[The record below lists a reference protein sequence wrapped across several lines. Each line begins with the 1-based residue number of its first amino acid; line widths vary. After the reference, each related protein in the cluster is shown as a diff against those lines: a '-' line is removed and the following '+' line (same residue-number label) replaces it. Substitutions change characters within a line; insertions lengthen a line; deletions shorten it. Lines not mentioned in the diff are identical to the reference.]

1 MLLGE
6 ILHSE
11 VVKTALEA
19 ENKYE
24 AIDELVDLLV
34 ECHEIPVTLRDH
46 IVEVV
51 VEREKSMSTGME
63 HGIAL
68 PHGATDRVD
77 DIIGAL
83 GVSRRGI
90 PFESLDGQPAHI
102 VILLVLPK
110 NKFQA
115 HVRTLGGIAH
125 VMSNAS
131 LREAIKNASDSES
144 VLRLVEDEEDRASL
158 R

>member
-6 ILHSE
+6 ILHPE
-11 VVKTALEA
+11 VVKTTLEA

-34 ECHEIPVTLRDH
+34 ESHEIPVTLRDH

-51 VEREKSMSTGME
+51 VEREKSLSTGME

-68 PHGATDRVD
+68 PHGATDAVD

-83 GVSRRGI
+83 GISRRGL

-125 VMSNAS
+125 LMSNAN
-131 LREAIKNASDSES
+131 LRQALKIAPDSQT
-144 VLRLVEDEEDRASL
+144 VLRLIEEEEDRVPW

>member
-6 ILHSE
+6 ILHPE
-11 VVKTALEA
+11 VVKTTLEA

-34 ECHEIPVTLRDH
+34 ESHEIPVTLRDH

-51 VEREKSMSTGME
+51 VEREKSLSTGME

-68 PHGATDRVD
+68 PHGATDAVD

-83 GVSRRGI
+83 GISRRGL
-90 PFESLDGQPAHI
+90 PFESLDSQPAHI

-125 VMSNAS
+125 LMSNAN
-131 LREAIKNASDSES
+131 LRQALKNAPDSQT
-144 VLRLVEDEEDRASL
+144 VLRLIEEEEDRVPW

>member
-1 MLLGE
+1 
-6 ILHSE
+6 
-11 VVKTALEA
+11 
-19 ENKYE
+19 
-24 AIDELVDLLV
+24 
-34 ECHEIPVTLRDH
+34 
-46 IVEVV
+46 
-51 VEREKSMSTGME
+51 ME

-68 PHGATDRVD
+68 PHGATDAVD

-83 GVSRRGI
+83 GISRRGL

-125 VMSNAS
+125 LMSNAN
-131 LREAIKNASDSES
+131 LRQALKNAPDSQT
-144 VLRLVEDEEDRASL
+144 VLRLIEEEEDRVPW

>member
-6 ILHSE
+6 ILYPD
-11 VVKTALEA
+11 VVKTTLEA

-34 ECHEIPVTLRDH
+34 ENHEIPLALREH
-46 IVEVV
+46 IVEVI
-51 VEREKSMSTGME
+51 VEREKSLSTGME
-63 HGIAL
+63 YGIAL
-68 PHGATDRVD
+68 PHGSTDAVD

-83 GVSRRGI
+83 GISRRGL

-125 VMSNAS
+125 LMSNAN
-131 LREAIKNASDSES
+131 LRQALKNAPDSQT
-144 VLRLVEDEEDRASL
+144 VLRLIEEEEDRVPW

>member
-6 ILHSE
+6 ILHPE
-11 VVKTALEA
+11 VVKTTLEA

-34 ECHEIPVTLRDH
+34 ESHEIPVTLRDH

-51 VEREKSMSTGME
+51 VEREKSLSTGME

-68 PHGATDRVD
+68 PHGATDAVD

-83 GVSRRGI
+83 GISRRGL

-125 VMSNAS
+125 LMSNAN
-131 LREAIKNASDSES
+131 LRQALKNDPDSQT
-144 VLRLVEDEEDRASL
+144 VLRLIEEEEDRVPW

>member
-6 ILHSE
+6 ILHPE
-11 VVKTALEA
+11 VVKVNLEA

-24 AIDELVDLLV
+24 AIDELIDLLV
-34 ECHEIPVTLRDH
+34 ESHEIPVTLRDH
-46 IVEVV
+46 VVEVV

-63 HGIAL
+63 DGIAL

-83 GVSRRGI
+83 GISRRGI
-90 PFESLDGQPAHI
+90 PFESLDGRPAHI

-125 VMSNAS
+125 IMSNAN
-131 LREAIKNASDSES
+131 LRETLKNAADPDA
-144 VLRLVEDEEDRASL
+144 VLERIEEEEDRASL

>member
-6 ILHSE
+6 ILHPE
-11 VVKTALEA
+11 VVKVNLEA

-24 AIDELVDLLV
+24 AIDELIDLLV
-34 ECHEIPVTLRDH
+34 ESHEIPVTLRDH
-46 IVEVV
+46 VVEVV

-63 HGIAL
+63 DGIAL

-83 GVSRRGI
+83 GISRRGI
-90 PFESLDGQPAHI
+90 PFESLDGRPAHI

-125 VMSNAS
+125 IMSNAT
-131 LREAIKNASDSES
+131 LRESLVKAGNSDEA
-144 VLRLVEDEEDRASL
+144 LTLIEEEEDRASL

>member
-6 ILHSE
+6 ILYPD
-11 VVKTALEA
+11 VVKTTLEA

-34 ECHEIPVTLRDH
+34 ENHEIPLALREH
-46 IVEVV
+46 IVEVI
-51 VEREKSMSTGME
+51 VEREKSLSTGME
-63 HGIAL
+63 YGIAL
-68 PHGATDRVD
+68 PHGSTDAVD

-83 GVSRRGI
+83 GISRRGL
-90 PFESLDGQPAHI
+90 PFESLDGKPAHI

-110 NKFQA
+110 SKFQA

-125 VMSNAS
+125 LMSNAN
-131 LREAIKNASDSES
+131 LRQALKNAPDSQT
-144 VLRLVEDEEDRASL
+144 VLRLIEEEEDRVPW

>member
-6 ILHSE
+6 ILHPE
-11 VVKTALEA
+11 VVKVDLEA

-34 ECHEIPVTLRDH
+34 ESHEIPVTLREH
-46 IVEVV
+46 VVEVV

-68 PHGATDRVD
+68 PHGATDRVG

-102 VILLVLPK
+102 VILLILPK

-125 VMSNAS
+125 LMSNAN
-131 LREAIKNASDSES
+131 LREALKNAADGES
-144 VLRLVEDEEDRASL
+144 VLHLIEEEEDRASL

>member
-1 MLLGE
+1 MLLGD
-6 ILHSE
+6 ILHPE
-11 VVKTALEA
+11 VVKTSLEA

-34 ECHEIPVTLRDH
+34 ESHEIPVALRDH
-46 IVEVV
+46 ILEVV
-51 VEREKSMSTGME
+51 TEREKSMSTGME

-83 GVSRRGI
+83 GVSRRGV
-90 PFESLDGQPAHI
+90 PFESLDGQPAHVI
-102 VILLVLPK
+102 ILLVLPK

-125 VMSNAS
+125 LMSNAG
-131 LREAIKNASDSES
+131 LREALKNAGDSAS
-144 VLRLVEDEEDRASL
+144 VLKLVEEEEDRAAL